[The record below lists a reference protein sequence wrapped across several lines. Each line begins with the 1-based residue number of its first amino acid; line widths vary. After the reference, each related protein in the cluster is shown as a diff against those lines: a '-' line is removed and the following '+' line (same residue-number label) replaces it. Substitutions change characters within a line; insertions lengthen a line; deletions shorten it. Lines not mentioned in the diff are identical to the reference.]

1 MAKES
6 MIQKEMK
13 RQKLFLKYYDK
24 KKSIK
29 NSIKL
34 STNFETNIEL
44 QKKLQKI
51 PRNSLSCR
59 KRNRCWMTG
68 RSRGFY
74 RDFGLSRHVLREMAH
89 ECLLPGVK
97 KSSW

>member
-6 MIQKEMK
+6 MIQREIK
-13 RQKLFLKYYDK
+13 RKKLALKYHDK
-24 KKSIK
+24 RKNIK

-34 STNFETNIEL
+34 SENFETNIKL
-44 QKKLQKI
+44 QQQLQKI

-89 ECLLPGVK
+89 SCLLPGVK

>member
-6 MIQKEMK
+6 MIQREIK
-13 RQKLFLKYYDK
+13 RKKLSLKYYDK

-34 STNFETNIEL
+34 STDFETNIQL
-44 QKKLQKI
+44 QQKLQKI